1 MKDFSCD
8 VNKSIDSALE
18 LIKLLDWINEECA
31 LDIGK
36 KEGVQEDI
44 ESIKYIIRLLQQVQ
58 SKEDIREVW
67 SFFQNISHEFGGY
80 VGDRIGRKL
89 DKAHTKLWENLL
101 DSLANSQE
109 VNKPT
114 R

>member
-1 MKDFSCD
+1 VKIFLDD

-18 LIKLLDWINEECA
+18 LIKFLDWINEECA

-44 ESIKYIIRLLQQVQ
+44 ESIKYIIRLLRQIQ

-67 SFFQNISHEFGGY
+67 SIFQNISHEFGGY
-80 VGDRIGRKL
+80 AGDRIGRKL
-89 DKAHTKLWENLL
+89 NKAHNRLWENLL
-101 DSLANSQE
+101 NALANAQE

-114 R
+114 H